1 MRTKSC
7 FSTTKTSAVELGE
20 ENPGQGWEE
29 GRGEEEKEG
38 EARGGEEGRG
48 EGRKR
53 SGSKDKRSTGYVTG
67 GNGYARTALE
77 AQCSV
82 QLGSSGERCQR
93 LLAKTKDD

>member
-1 MRTKSC
+1 MLFDNEDECGGARRRESG
-7 FSTTKTSAVELGE
+7 AGMGGGE
-20 ENPGQGWEE
+20 GGGREG
-29 GRGEEEKEG
+29 GRGERR
-38 EARGGEEGRG
+38 RGGT
-48 EGRKR
+48 R